1 MNPCIKKMQYAVRG
15 PLVIRATEI
24 EKVRWVLNESFS
36 SSSLHTWYQKIYAPL
51 SWIAVIGCPSKSKR
65 NCSDSWNCAAF
76 WQPAISS
83 HRWAE
88 YLIRLQKR
96 LFNESFYCHFICPL
110 ILTGTS
116 SRCQETLW
124 LGEWHIWN
132 CVQALKWISTIKVI
146 KANIGDAH
154 AMGNKPIVFIRQVH
168 DDLRWTIC

>member
-1 MNPCIKKMQYAVRG
+1 M
-15 PLVIRATEI
+15 
-24 EKVRWVLNESFS
+24 
-36 SSSLHTWYQKIYAPL
+36 
-51 SWIAVIGCPSKSKR
+51 IGCPSKSKR

-124 LGEWHIWN
+124 LGECYIWN
-132 CVQALKWISTIKVI
+132 CVQALKWISNVKVI

-168 DDLRWTIC
+168 HDLSNERFAKICPRRCLLWSPTLLCLKVMNSQKTLRTGFYSSCFPKLYYVLVFKQIICFW